1 VSCVVRAVYTVGAAA
16 VTARRLT
23 VHASTPGGVARI
35 VRSMFGPIELHDRRW
50 RAELAARIVHA
61 VYHGGG
67 QVLGA
72 GVLHALIDGDYD
84 LARALA
90 RRS

>member
-1 VSCVVRAVYTVGAAA
+1 MTPRAI
-16 VTARRLT
+16 T

-50 RAELAARIVHA
+50 RAELAARIALA
-61 VYHGGG
+61 VRACG
-67 QVLGA
+67 
-72 GVLHALIDGDYD
+72 GVLPHGTHAAMIDGNYD

-90 RRS
+90 RRPKGATDGHS